1 MGRNDDLLDQSLP
14 REIPMKRGLLRCS
27 CHVLSFRVPDFKWCL
42 YKYVCTV
49 TVYIHMIHMSVFF
62 LSICLM
68 FECMV
73 CGLCLIVSQF
83 GSPLFVNWPEHV

>member
-27 CHVLSFRVPDFKWCL
+27 SHVLSFRVPDFKWCL

-49 TVYIHMIHMSVFF
+49 TVCIYMYVYTHDTHVGFLLIHMFDV
-62 LSICLM
+62 
-68 FECMV
+68 
-73 CGLCLIVSQF
+73 
-83 GSPLFVNWPEHV
+83 

>member
-27 CHVLSFRVPDFKWCL
+27 SHVLSFRVPDFKWCL

-49 TVYIHMIHMSVFF
+49 TVCIYIYMYVYTHDTHVGFLLIHTFDV
-62 LSICLM
+62 
-68 FECMV
+68 
-73 CGLCLIVSQF
+73 
-83 GSPLFVNWPEHV
+83 